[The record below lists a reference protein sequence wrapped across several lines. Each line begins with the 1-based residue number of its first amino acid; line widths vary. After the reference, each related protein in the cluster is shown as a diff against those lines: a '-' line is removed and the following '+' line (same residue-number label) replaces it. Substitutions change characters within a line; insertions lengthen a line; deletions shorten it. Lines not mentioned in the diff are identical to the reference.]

1 MKKTELRLNDFLPYR
16 LSIAS
21 NLVSDVISSAYSKL
35 FGLTIPEWRL
45 VAVIAETDG
54 ITQQEVGVRTR
65 MDKVTVSRAA
75 IALTDRELLLRAPN
89 PKDGRSQ
96 LLTLSDTGKEL
107 YRQVAPQ
114 ALALEQSI
122 FGAIPEAELARFSET
137 LQRISDSAE
146 AMMSR
151 KGVTSSPA

>member
-1 MKKTELRLNDFLPYR
+1 MEKTELRLSDFLPYR

-45 VAVIAETDG
+45 IAVIAETDG

-75 IALTDRELLLRAPN
+75 IALTNRALLLREPN

-96 LLTLSDTGKEL
+96 LLMLSDMGKEL

-114 ALALEQSI
+114 ALSLEQAI
-122 FGAIPEAELARFSET
+122 FGAIPQDALAHFCNT
-137 LQRISDSAE
+137 LQRIAESAE
-146 AMMSR
+146 AMIPS
-151 KGVTSSPA
+151 KD